1 MRACTRSAGLDSLKS
16 PAPTPSR
23 QPSAR
28 GPGAP
33 CRPFL
38 GSSPNELVSS
48 RWWKF
53 LGGRWGR
60 APVFDCAGAHCLSTA
75 RPRPR
80 GTIAVRRDSR
90 SRGAVRP
97 FLGLSPP
104 DPGRANE

>member
-53 LGGRWGR
+53 LGGRRGR

-80 GTIAVRRDSR
+80 GAIAARRDSR
-90 SRGAVRP
+90 S
-97 FLGLSPP
+97 
-104 DPGRANE
+104 PGRRSSVSGVIAQRAQ